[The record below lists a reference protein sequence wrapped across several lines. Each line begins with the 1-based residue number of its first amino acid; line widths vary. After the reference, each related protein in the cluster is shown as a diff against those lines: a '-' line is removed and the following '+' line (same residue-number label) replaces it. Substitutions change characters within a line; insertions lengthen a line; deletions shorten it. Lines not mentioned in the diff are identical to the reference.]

1 MDSPYAKGVAS
12 VSICTLP
19 NSLPRRKYVPSKV
32 VARITAQTP
41 RTVTTKSTRAS
52 KLEAI
57 EEKLLAEAF
66 DHHRHRESA
75 LDAALDDMAALSAE
89 VSRSRQRPLLLR
101 STARLGQIEDLLLAA
116 IIRTHP
122 NGERALDRL
131 MADVSTHDG
140 DDEEPEPMIDN
151 DFDGLS

>member
-1 MDSPYAKGVAS
+1 
-12 VSICTLP
+12 
-19 NSLPRRKYVPSKV
+19 
-32 VARITAQTP
+32 
-41 RTVTTKSTRAS
+41 VTIKHARAS

-57 EEKLLAEAF
+57 EDKLLAEAF
-66 DHHRHRESA
+66 DHHRNREPA
-75 LDAALDDMAALSAE
+75 LDAALDDMAVLSAE
-89 VSRSRQRPLLLR
+89 VNRSRQRPLLLR
-101 STARLGQIEDLLLAA
+101 STAKLGQIENLLLEA

-140 DDEEPEPMIDN
+140 DEAEEQPEPMIDN

>member
-19 NSLPRRKYVPSKV
+19 ARKFVSSKV
-32 VARITAQTP
+32 VARPATRTPTGTPTPTAAQSP
-41 RTVTTKSTRAS
+41 RTVTIKHTRAS

-66 DHHRHRESA
+66 DHHRNREAA
-75 LDAALDDMAALSAE
+75 LDATLDDMAALSAE

-101 STARLGQIEDLLLAA
+101 STARLGQIEDLLLEA
-116 IIRTHP
+116 II
-122 NGERALDRL
+122 
-131 MADVSTHDG
+131 
-140 DDEEPEPMIDN
+140 
-151 DFDGLS
+151 

>member
-1 MDSPYAKGVAS
+1 
-12 VSICTLP
+12 VSTCILP
-19 NSLPRRKYVPSKV
+19 HRKYVPSKV
-32 VARITAQTP
+32 VARVTAQSP
-41 RTVTTKSTRAS
+41 RTVTVKHTRAS

-66 DHHRHRESA
+66 DHHRHREAA
-75 LDAALDDMAALSAE
+75 LDAALDDMAVLSAE
-89 VSRSRQRPLLLR
+89 VNRSRQRPLLLR
-101 STARLGQIEDLLLAA
+101 STAKLGQIEDLLLEA
-116 IIRTHP
+116 IIRSHP

-140 DDEEPEPMIDN
+140 DEAEEQQESMIDN